1 MKQNEENYQAL
12 ELLVNQITKDDLI
25 LLTLLFSKDNKKL
38 SYNIL
43 YILVNISYANNK
55 EKIFS
60 LDEDI
65 CCYIASFLGNNKDD
79 STFLKY
85 GILLIRNISF
95 DKNVCEIFNKYKI
108 IHFFGEIYEKNLLN
122 NKFMEHIMIIIGNII
137 NYEIEKNDK
146 YKDISYL
153 LPCIKIISTQLR
165 PNYPAS
171 LLNKYIYHLYNLIS
185 FGNSDIFYE
194 IINCKIHRDLMNLYS
209 LISEKLNS
217 LKQDLNPDSKI
228 FILKTPE
235 QISKDYK
242 DIEFYKNIH
251 LLILKILGGLM
262 STDDGI
268 LTQTLLNANISL
280 FLKNLLKSDDIR
292 VIKNVCFC
300 ISNICAGTCGQISYL
315 LKDNTFYELILVSK
329 NIFEAFELREIKDDY
344 YRLLQDT
351 LREIIYAFSLAISNS
366 IFEKIMTSLKSCD
379 FIIIKILVKGLIIFQ
394 EKKYEDILEIIFEVI
409 RKIYLFDNNKSNFI
423 DIMEKYGLKENLENL
438 IQNGSKSARII
449 SDALYNSI
457 FKFDK
462 MDDRI

>member
-1 MKQNEENYQAL
+1 
-12 ELLVNQITKDDLI
+12 
-25 LLTLLFSKDNKKL
+25 
-38 SYNIL
+38 
-43 YILVNISYANNK
+43 
-55 EKIFS
+55 
-60 LDEDI
+60 
-65 CCYIASFLGNNKDD
+65 
-79 STFLKY
+79 
-85 GILLIRNISF
+85 
-95 DKNVCEIFNKYKI
+95 
-108 IHFFGEIYEKNLLN
+108 
-122 NKFMEHIMIIIGNII
+122 
-137 NYEIEKNDK
+137 
-146 YKDISYL
+146 
-153 LPCIKIISTQLR
+153 
-165 PNYPAS
+165 
-171 LLNKYIYHLYNLIS
+171 
-185 FGNSDIFYE
+185 
-194 IINCKIHRDLMNLYS
+194 MNLYS

-344 YRLLQDT
+344 YKLLQDT

>member
-329 NIFEAFELREIKDDY
+329 NI
-344 YRLLQDT
+344 
-351 LREIIYAFSLAISNS
+351 AISNS